1 MGVLD
6 LLEDV
11 KFTRNYLV
19 YLYNLLFKMHLL
31 KRMTKNAKFTG

>member
-6 LLEDV
+6 SLEDV

-19 YLYNLLFKMHLL
+19 YLYNLLVKMHLL